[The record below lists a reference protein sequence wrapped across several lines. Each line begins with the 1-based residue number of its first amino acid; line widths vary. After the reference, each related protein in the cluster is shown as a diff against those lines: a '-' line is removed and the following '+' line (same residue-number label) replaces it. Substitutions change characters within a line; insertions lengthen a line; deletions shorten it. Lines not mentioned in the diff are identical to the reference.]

1 MKRIALEETTS
12 TNAYAKTLPED
23 ESHELTLVTTEFQT
37 AGRGAG
43 TNTWESERGK
53 NLLFSLVVYPQRL
66 QANQMFA
73 LSEVTALAIR
83 DALVAQCSRPRVSE
97 RKAMFASAF
106 PSVSRL
112 EAQLQCSMFNVQ
124 CSTIPSSFG
133 GVGGGFSIK
142 WPNDIY
148 HADKKIVGMLIE
160 NDLRGKWVRRSIIGV
175 GVDVNQTRF
184 LGDAPNP
191 VSLAQIL
198 GKEVDRDQVLESIL
212 HQFNHYYGMMEREQF
227 SELHNRY
234 MQYLYRKNGMHS
246 YADTTGTFQARI
258 IDVEPTGH
266 LVLECQ
272 NGEQR
277 RYDFKEVKFI

>member
-23 ESHELTLVTTEFQT
+23 GNHELTLVTTEFQT

-83 DALVAQCSRPRVSE
+83 DALVAQCS
-97 RKAMFASAF
+97 
-106 PSVSRL
+106 
-112 EAQLQCSMFNVQ
+112 MFNVQ
-124 CSTIPSSFG
+124 C
-133 GVGGGFSIK
+133 SIK

-212 HQFNHYYGMMEREQF
+212 HQFNYYYGMMEREQF
-227 SELHNRY
+227 ADLHNRY
-234 MQYLYRKNGMHS
+234 MQYLYRKNGLYS
-246 YADTTGTFQARI
+246 YADATGTFQARI
-258 IDVEPTGH
+258 IDVESTGH

-277 RYDFKEVKFI
+277 RYDFKEVRFLSEE

>member
-12 TNAYAKTLPED
+12 TNAYAKTLPE
-23 ESHELTLVTTEFQT
+23 EGNHELTLVTTEFQT

-83 DALVAQCSRPRVSE
+83 DAL
-97 RKAMFASAF
+97 
-106 PSVSRL
+106 
-112 EAQLQCSMFNVQ
+112 
-124 CSTIPSSFG
+124 SSYTS
-133 GVGGGFSIK
+133 GFRIK
-142 WPNDIY
+142 WPNDVY
-148 HADKKIVGMLIE
+148 YNDKKIVGMLIE

-184 LGDAPNP
+184 LSDAPNP

-227 SELHNRY
+227 AELHNRY
-234 MQYLYRKNGMHS
+234 MQYLYRKNDMHS

-258 IDVEPTGH
+258 IDVESTGH

>member
-1 MKRIALEETTS
+1 MKRIALEETNS

-83 DALVAQCSRPRVSE
+83 DALVAQCS
-97 RKAMFASAF
+97 
-106 PSVSRL
+106 
-112 EAQLQCSMFNVQ
+112 MFNVQ
-124 CSTIPSSFG
+124 C
-133 GVGGGFSIK
+133 SIK

-227 SELHNRY
+227 AELHNRY

-277 RYDFKEVKFI
+277 RYDFKEVKFLSEE

>member
-23 ESHELTLVTTEFQT
+23 GNHELTLVTTEFQT

-83 DALVAQCSRPRVSE
+83 DAL
-97 RKAMFASAF
+97 
-106 PSVSRL
+106 
-112 EAQLQCSMFNVQ
+112 
-124 CSTIPSSFG
+124 CSTSPSSFG

-175 GVDVNQTRF
+175 GVDVNQTHF
-184 LGDAPNP
+184 LSDAPNP

-198 GKEVDRDQVLESIL
+198 GKDVDRDQVLESIL
-212 HQFNHYYGMMEREQF
+212 HQFNYYYGMMEREQF
-227 SELHNRY
+227 AELHSRY
-234 MQYLYRKNGMHS
+234 MQYLYRKNGLYS
-246 YADTTGTFQARI
+246 YADATGTFQARI

-272 NGEQR
+272 DGEQR
-277 RYDFKEVKFI
+277 RYDFKEVRFI

>member
-1 MKRIALEETTS
+1 
-12 TNAYAKTLPED
+12 
-23 ESHELTLVTTEFQT
+23 
-37 AGRGAG
+37 
-43 TNTWESERGK
+43 
-53 NLLFSLVVYPQRL
+53 
-66 QANQMFA
+66 MFA

-83 DALVAQCSRPRVSE
+83 DALVAQCS
-97 RKAMFASAF
+97 
-106 PSVSRL
+106 
-112 EAQLQCSMFNVQ
+112 MFNVQ
-124 CSTIPSSFG
+124 C
-133 GVGGGFSIK
+133 SIK

-184 LGDAPNP
+184 LSDAPNP

-198 GKEVDRDQVLESIL
+198 GKEVDRDQVLKNIL

-227 SELHNRY
+227 AELHNRY
-234 MQYLYRKNGMHS
+234 MQYLYRKNDMHS

-258 IDVEPTGH
+258 IDVESTGH